1 MPGTLVVTT
10 LSDGTNSTS
19 ATNAIR
25 GGAKVWVQYGYIS
38 SAMAVSGYNIS
49 SVTRNSAG
57 DYTLNFTSS
66 LSDANYA
73 ATASVAENAAA
84 SIQTMKIKAVSGEG
98 APSLKSTSQL
108 QLIVSSTLLDINQAY
123 TVIFGN

>member
-10 LSDGTNSTS
+10 LSDGTTSTS

-25 GGAKVWVQYGYIS
+25 GGAKVWAQYGYIS
-38 SAMAVSGYNIS
+38 AAMSVSGYNIS
-49 SVTRNSAG
+49 SATRNSTG

-73 ATASVAENAAA
+73 ATAAVCEPFAA
-84 SIQTMKIKAVSGEG
+84 SIQTMKIKASSSEG
-98 APSLKSTSQL
+98 PPALKSTSQL
-108 QLIVSSTLLDINQAY
+108 GIIAASAYDMNQMY
-123 TVIFGN
+123 TVIHGN